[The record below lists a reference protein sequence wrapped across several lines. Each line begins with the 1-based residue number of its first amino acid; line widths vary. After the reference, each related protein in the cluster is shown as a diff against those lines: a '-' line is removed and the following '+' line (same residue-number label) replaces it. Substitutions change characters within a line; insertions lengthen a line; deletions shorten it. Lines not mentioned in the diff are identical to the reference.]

1 MTNDSVSKHD
11 QVLWLLVMN
20 LQAGA
25 MTQLGKMPDPQTGE
39 STVNLPAARMSI
51 DLLEMLQ
58 AKCRG
63 DTDAEI
69 LAALDQAV
77 TNLQLNYVDEKKKAQ
92 AAESTRSP
100 EEPAPA
106 PADDAPSAGDTE

>member
-1 MTNDSVSKHD
+1 
-11 QVLWLLVMN
+11 
-20 LQAGA
+20 
-25 MTQLGKMPDPQTGE
+25 
-39 STVNLPAARMSI
+39 
-51 DLLEMLQ
+51 
-58 AKCRG
+58 
-63 DTDAEI
+63 
-69 LAALDQAV
+69 V